1 MKIAFLGTGI
11 MGAPIARHLAQ
22 AGNEVVAWNRTR
34 EKAEEIEG
42 ATAVD
47 SPADAVAGA
56 EVVVT
61 MLSDG
66 AAVEDVIRQAAD
78 AIESG
83 AIWWQ
88 CSTVGIEATER
99 LRAVA
104 DELGLVYVDAPVLG
118 TKQPAE
124 EGKLTVLASGPPE
137 ALDKLAPLFDAV
149 AAKTVRLG
157 EAGEATR
164 AKLVLNNW
172 VLAITTATA
181 ETIGLARALGLDPQL
196 FLDTIAG
203 GPNDSAYAQMKGKMI
218 LEDRVG
224 DASFPLKHAH
234 KDARLVL
241 DAAREHGA
249 DTGLASVVEERFARA
264 EDAGLGDY
272 DMAAIA
278 RVSSASDRRS

>member
-11 MGAPIARHLAQ
+11 MGAAMARNIAQEGH
-22 AGNEVVAWNRTR
+22 EVVAWNRTR
-34 EKAEEIEG
+34 EKAEGIDG
-42 ATAVD
+42 VGVAD
-47 SPADAVAGA
+47 SPAEAVAGA
-56 EVVVT
+56 DAIVT

-66 AAVEDVIRQAAD
+66 AAVADVIRQAAE
-78 AIESG
+78 AIEPG

-149 AAKTVRLG
+149 AAKTVGLG

-181 ETIGLARALGLDPQL
+181 ETIELARALGIDPQL

-249 DTGLASVVEERFARA
+249 DDGLASVIAERFARA
-264 EDAGLGDY
+264 EDAGLGDS
-272 DMAAIA
+272 DMAAIGK
-278 RVSSASDRRS
+278 VSKASERRS

>member
-47 SPADAVAGA
+47 SPADAVGGA

-218 LEDRVG
+218 LEDRVD

>member
-11 MGAPIARHLAQ
+11 MGAAMARNIAQDGH
-22 AGNEVVAWNRTR
+22 EVVVWNRTR
-34 EKAEEIEG
+34 EKAEGIDG
-42 ATAVD
+42 VGVAD
-47 SPADAVAGA
+47 SPAEAVAGA
-56 EVVVT
+56 DVIVT

-66 AAVEDVIRQAAD
+66 AAVEHVIRQAAE
-78 AIESG
+78 AIEPG
-83 AIWWQ
+83 TIWWQ
-88 CSTVGIEATER
+88 GSTVGIEATER

-137 ALDKLAPLFDAV
+137 ALDRLAPLFDAV

-157 EAGEATR
+157 DAGEATR

-181 ETIGLARALGLDPQL
+181 ETIELARALGIDPQL

-203 GPNDSAYAQMKGKMI
+203 GPNDSAYAQMKGKMM

-241 DAAREHGA
+241 HAAREHGA
-249 DTGLASVVEERFARA
+249 DDGLASVVAERFARA
-264 EDAGLGDY
+264 EDAGLGDS
-272 DMAAIA
+272 DMAAIGK
-278 RVSSASDRRS
+278 VSEASDRRS

>member
-11 MGAPIARHLAQ
+11 MGAAMARNIAQEGR
-22 AGNEVVAWNRTR
+22 EVVAWNRTR
-34 EKAEEIEG
+34 EKAEGIDG
-42 ATAVD
+42 VGVAD
-47 SPADAVAGA
+47 SPAEAVAGA
-56 EVVVT
+56 DAIVT

-66 AAVEDVIRQAAD
+66 AAVADVIRQAAE
-78 AIESG
+78 AIEPG

-181 ETIGLARALGLDPQL
+181 ETIELARALGIDPQL

-249 DTGLASVVEERFARA
+249 DDGLASVIAERFARA
-264 EDAGLGDY
+264 EDAGLGDS
-272 DMAAIA
+272 DMAAIGK
-278 RVSSASDRRS
+278 VSEASERRS

>member
-34 EKAEEIEG
+34 EKAEEIDG
-42 ATAVD
+42 VRVAG
-47 SPADAVAGA
+47 SPAEAVAGA
-56 EVVVT
+56 EVIVT

-66 AAVEDVIRQAAD
+66 AAVEDVMRQAAD
-78 AIESG
+78 AIEPG
-83 AIWWQ
+83 TIWWQ

-104 DELGLVYVDAPVLG
+104 GELGLVYVDAPVLG

-124 EGKLTVLASGPPE
+124 DGKLTVLASGPPD
-137 ALDKLAPLFDAV
+137 ALDRLAPLFDAV

-181 ETIGLARALGLDPQL
+181 ETIELARALGLDPQL

-224 DASFPLKHAH
+224 EASFPLKHAH

-241 DAAREHGA
+241 EAARDNGA
-249 DTGLASVVEERFARA
+249 DDGLASVIEERFARA
-264 EDAGLGDY
+264 EDAGLGDC

-278 RVSSASDRRS
+278 KVSSASDRRS